1 VAFEAER
8 GEEREERIVREFHRL
23 YFDGPPGIGR
33 VHHRTTWMG
42 VPCLKTPLDLWIYQE
57 ILFETRPALVVE
69 TGSHRGGSAL
79 FLAHVLDAIGSE
91 ATVVS
96 VDVLP
101 DAGRPAHPRI
111 RWVTG
116 SSSDPA
122 VIEPIFAGRN
132 PAEAR
137 LVVLDSD
144 HSREHVL
151 AELALFAPRV
161 SPGGYVVVEDTN
173 VHGHPVLPEHGPG
186 PWEAVEEFLARNRD
200 WERDRAREKFLLTYN
215 PGGFLRRKT

>member
-1 VAFEAER
+1 VTSEGER
-8 GEEREERIVREFHRL
+8 RNEERIVRDFHRL
-23 YFDGPPGIGR
+23 YFDGPEGQGR

-79 FLAHVLDAIGSE
+79 FLAHALDAIGHGQI
-91 ATVVS
+91 VS
-96 VDVLP
+96 VDVLVDP
-101 DAGRPAHPRI
+101 GLPRHPRI

-122 VIEPIFAGRN
+122 VIEPIFAGRD
-132 PAEAR
+132 PAEPR

-144 HSREHVL
+144 HSKAHVL
-151 AELALFAPRV
+151 TELALLAPRV
-161 SPGGYVVVEDTN
+161 PPGGYLIVEDTN

-186 PWEAVEEFLARNRD
+186 PWEAVEEFLAAHPE
-200 WERDRAREKFLLTYN
+200 WQRDRSREKFLLTYH
-215 PGGFLRRKT
+215 PGGYLRRRS

>member
-1 VAFEAER
+1 VTDGGAPGGDEA
-8 GEEREERIVREFHRL
+8 RIVREFHRL
-23 YFDGPPGIGR
+23 YFDGPAGQGR

-79 FLAHVLDAIGSE
+79 FLAHVLDAIGGDG
-91 ATVVS
+91 TVVS
-96 VDVLP
+96 VDVLA
-101 DAGRPAHPRI
+101 DAGRPRHPRI

-122 VIEPIFAGRN
+122 VIEPIFAGRD
-132 PAEAR
+132 PSEPR

-144 HSREHVL
+144 HSKGHVL
-151 AELALFAPRV
+151 AELGLLAPRV
-161 SPGGYVVVEDTN
+161 PRGGHLIVEDTN

-186 PWEAVEEFLARNRD
+186 PWEAVEEFLARNPE
-200 WERDRAREKFLLTYN
+200 WERDRGREKFLLTYN
-215 PGGFLRRKT
+215 PGGYLRRRS